1 MRSTSKLGF
10 AALAALQT
18 CTFLPAAVAQTAA
31 VPETLPVEDVSRRT
45 LPGCDCPEETKA
57 PVTILVSIDGFR
69 PDYLD
74 RGVTPVLSRLAAEGA
89 RAEMRPSFPTKT

>member
-1 MRSTSKLGF
+1 MRSTSRLGL

-31 VPETLPVEDVSRRT
+31 VPETLPMEDIPRRT
-45 LPGCDCPEETKA
+45 VSVCDCIEEIKA
-57 PVTILVSIDGFR
+57 PVTILISIDGFR

-89 RAEMRPSFPTKT
+89 RAAMRPSFRGMA